1 MFGNDSIE
9 MKEEYDVVTLSGGF
23 VPGHVPMTA
32 LNDFIQMCK
41 PGGIITI
48 IGGIN
53 PCCCCCG
60 GCGCWG

>member
-32 LNDFIQMCK
+32 F
-41 PGGIITI
+41 PGE
-48 IGGIN
+48 N
-53 PCCCCCG
+53 VL
-60 GCGCWG
+60 